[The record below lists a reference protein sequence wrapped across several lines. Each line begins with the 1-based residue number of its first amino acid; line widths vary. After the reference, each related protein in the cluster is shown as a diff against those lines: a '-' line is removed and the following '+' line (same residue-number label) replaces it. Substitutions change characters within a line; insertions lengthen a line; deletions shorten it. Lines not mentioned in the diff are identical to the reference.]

1 MTQMFVFTVGKSN
14 ARRHLRDSI
23 ERPVDPETVFF
34 SFPES
39 QHKELKKIC
48 EQGNGFYAWGAI
60 PGHLSSFSVEGIG
73 SERLGVQVG
82 RLRARLVGALQE
94 FKERGLW

>member
-1 MTQMFVFTVGKSN
+1 MTQMFVFTAGNPN
-14 ARRHLRDSI
+14 ARQHLRDSI
-23 ERPVDPETVFF
+23 ERPVDPTIVFDT
-34 SFPES
+34 FPAY
-39 QHKELKKIC
+39 QHEELKKVC
-48 EQGNGFYAWGAI
+48 KQGNGFYAWGAI

-94 FKERGLW
+94 FEQGGLR